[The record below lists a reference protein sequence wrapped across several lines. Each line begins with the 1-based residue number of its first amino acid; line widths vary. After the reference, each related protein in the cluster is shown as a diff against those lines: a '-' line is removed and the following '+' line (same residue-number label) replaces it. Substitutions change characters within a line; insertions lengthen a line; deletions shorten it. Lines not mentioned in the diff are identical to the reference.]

1 MSPSAR
7 NLEEEIRAIKRIY
20 RNFEQHK
27 MPVRNTKDLRA
38 ALRKLPIASAGPV
51 SADVYS
57 QARDTLL
64 YDKYT
69 RYQGEGFIFKDE
81 FYLATNPETG
91 GVSSGELRRHEDKEA
106 FYRLRAQ
113 ANTEKYLSLMS
124 ARVMS
129 SDKTSPRTVPT
140 SRTVIEG
147 PPRTDEIADR
157 GYNRF
162 AHVLQFDGSGI
173 RKAEVVN
180 G

>member
-1 MSPSAR
+1 MPPANALVQGPAHSLSPSAR
-7 NLEEEIRAIKRIY
+7 NIEEEIRAIKQIY
-20 RNFEQHK
+20 RNFERHK
-27 MPVRNTKDLRA
+27 LPVRNAKDLRA
-38 ALRKLPIASAGPV
+38 ALRQLPIASAGEV

-57 QARDTLL
+57 LARDTLL

-81 FYLATNPETG
+81 FYLASNPETS

-129 SDKTSPRTVPT
+129 SDKTTPRAIPK

-147 PPRTDEIADR
+147 PMSEEVLDR

-162 AHVLQFDGSGI
+162 AHVL
-173 RKAEVVN
+173 
-180 G
+180 